1 MPDSAFTWDRRPP
14 PSQGKPKTPRSTEPA
29 VAASPPVGGRIT
41 LKEAEHR
48 FGVSVGTLRSWA
60 RDGAVDAVKADGP
73 NGRQWMITAESV
85 AHRISHRAGS
95 PPPAPRE
102 GATGPTADGTAML
115 VPRDAWDRL
124 MDQLGNIHEAGLMLA
139 EARERAARAETEAE
153 FLRERLGEIRTERD
167 ELKAATKTNEIAKLT
182 ATPTTRTDPAPT
194 PRPTAWDMAKRWWR
208 GGRS

>member
-1 MPDSAFTWDRRPP
+1 MPDPAFTWDRRPP
-14 PSQGKPKTPRSTEPA
+14 PSQGRPKTTRQGAPA
-29 VAASPPVGGRIT
+29 SDDAPPVGGRIT

-60 RDGAVDAVKADGP
+60 RDGSVDALKADGP

-85 AHRISHRAGS
+85 AHRIAHRAGT
-95 PPPAPRE
+95 PPPAPRV
-102 GATGPTADGTAML
+102 GATGPTPDGTAML

-153 FLRERLGEIRTERD
+153 FLRERLGEMRSERD
-167 ELKAATKTNEIAKLT
+167 ELRAAAKKTETT
-182 ATPTTRTDPAPT
+182 ATPAPRTVTAPT
-194 PRPTAWDMAKRWWR
+194 PRPTAWDIAKRWWR
-208 GGRS
+208 GGR